1 MTRAKKKQATPF
13 DPIVLP
19 TLMDSRAAAE
29 SVLEQPFEQV
39 AVASLI
45 VPEFMSELLPVIDDQ
60 PGVAL
65 KPEFSDKASGAEL
78 TVVQQQTVGPEGVVK
93 TETTET
99 HEVVED
105 GKVVEVQ
112 KVHEDAG
119 QESKEVEVVGD
130 VAVSKFMMKGRRS
143 YMEDFLGDDLASQNY
158 KQVYERLLS
167 GNPTKKIENM
177 IRHNSVRSSIDNMVR
192 NLLGEEVM
200 AVGWFDKLR
209 KGYVPPDSSR
219 PRRSQRGNDQDDS
232 DDSDD
237 EYMEATHTPVVPA
250 VHGVPAAPVAPAA
263 PVVPAVHGV
272 PAAPD
277 PSSSEEEDSE
287 EEDPNEKKGGKK
299 AEGDEKEEEEEVE
312 EEGDEEDEEEEEVEE
327 DEAAAEGVEEEKE
340 EVLEVEEEKEEE

>member
-1 MTRAKKKQATPF
+1 MTRTKKVAFNQSELQTPNK
-13 DPIVLP
+13 
-19 TLMDSRAAAE
+19 SRAAAE
-29 SVLEQPFEQV
+29 SVLEQPVEQV

-65 KPEFSDKASGAEL
+65 KPEFSDNASGAEM

-105 GKVVEVQ
+105 GKVVEIQ

-130 VAVSKFMMKGRRS
+130 VVVSKFMMKGRRS

-158 KQVYERLLS
+158 KQVYDRLLA

-200 AVGWFDKLR
+200 SVGWIDKLR
-209 KGYVPPDSSR
+209 QGQGPPDSGR
-219 PRRSQRGNDQDDS
+219 PRRARKQK
-232 DDSDD
+232 
-237 EYMEATHTPVVPA
+237 
-250 VHGVPAAPVAPAA
+250 APSKPKDKDKE
-263 PVVPAVHGV
+263 G
-272 PAAPD
+272 
-277 PSSSEEEDSE
+277 EEED
-287 EEDPNEKKGGKK
+287 
-299 AEGDEKEEEEEVE
+299 KEEEEGESSSGSSSDDNE
-312 EEGDEEDEEEEEVEE
+312 
-327 DEAAAEGVEEEKE
+327 
-340 EVLEVEEEKEEE
+340 